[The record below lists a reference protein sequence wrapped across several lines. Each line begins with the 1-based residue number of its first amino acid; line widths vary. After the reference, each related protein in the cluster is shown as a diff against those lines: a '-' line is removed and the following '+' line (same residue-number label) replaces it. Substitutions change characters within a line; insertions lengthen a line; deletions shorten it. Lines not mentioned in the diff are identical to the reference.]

1 MTNRASEMTWVSEH
15 AEGALLRLRI
25 IPRAPHNR
33 VEGPLGE
40 ALKIRL
46 QAPPVDGEANQALIR
61 FLSEALKVSRSA
73 IRLVSGAT
81 GRNKVVLVAGL
92 RAAAVQATLMP
103 RAGR

>member
-1 MTNRASEMTWVSEH
+1 MTNPASEMTWVSDH

-33 VEGPLGE
+33 VEGPLGD

-46 QAPPVDGEANQALIR
+46 QAPPVDGEANVALIR
-61 FLSEALKVSRSA
+61 FLAEALDISRSA

-81 GRNKVVLVAGL
+81 GRNKVVLVSGL
-92 RAAAVQATLMP
+92 RAAAVQARLVP
-103 RAGR
+103 RTGR